1 MTTNPKKNLINLE
14 IKMSNATPNS
24 KELNAG
30 CDQSTTNHKA
40 SGTGISNISQ
50 LPFFACFFALPLEL
64 RINVYEIIFCTNL
77 SKTEST
83 PVSTDPGSTCAQ
95 TLDVLP
101 NLPCHLPC
109 YQRLLDECLPLF
121 FAKKTL
127 SITMDRSSPHPVP
140 NFLQNPNIAPH
151 IKRLALPQPQVL
163 NQRNNPQ
170 YTFPPAVSN
179 LLTGLETISFSSRV
193 AHRYNDPPYP
203 ETIVGNDEYISRL
216 PLLFYS
222 EILVKRPEV
231 KVILIACYYRSNSSE
246 PYKHRFAIGYRIVAR
261 GSTAILEKM
270 KVAKEGDALWERG
283 ILRGL
288 VERGAYRRG

>member
-1 MTTNPKKNLINLE
+1 
-14 IKMSNATPNS
+14 MSHATPNS

-64 RINVYEIIFCTNL
+64 RITNL

-83 PVSTDPGSTCAQ
+83 PVSTDPVSTCAQ
-95 TLDVLP
+95 TLDVLQS
-101 NLPCHLPC
+101 LPCHLPC
-109 YQRLLDECLPLF
+109 YQRLPDECLPLF

-127 SITMDRSSPHPVP
+127 SITIDHSSPHPVP

-151 IKRLALPQPQVL
+151 IKHLALPQLL

-170 YTFPPAVSN
+170 YTFLPAVSN
-179 LLTGLETISFSSRV
+179 LLTGLETISFSSQV

-203 ETIVGNDEYISRL
+203 ETVAGNDEHITQL
-216 PLLFYS
+216 PLLFTARFWS
-222 EILVKRPEV
+222 RDR
-231 KVILIACYYRSNSSE
+231 RSRLSS
-246 PYKHRFAIGYRIVAR
+246 
-261 GSTAILEKM
+261 
-270 KVAKEGDALWERG
+270 
-283 ILRGL
+283 
-288 VERGAYRRG
+288 